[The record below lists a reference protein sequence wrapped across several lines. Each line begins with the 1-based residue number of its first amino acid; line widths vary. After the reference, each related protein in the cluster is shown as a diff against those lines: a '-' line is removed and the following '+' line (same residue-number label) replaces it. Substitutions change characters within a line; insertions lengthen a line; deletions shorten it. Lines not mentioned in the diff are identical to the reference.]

1 MVREHG
7 DGAGRRA
14 ARGGRAQ
21 AHIEDMEHRFAAE
34 IEASASAVH
43 RIDGMPPAPAACV
56 PEGDALSTPVV
67 HVVDGD
73 ATSVIV
79 EHGRGRA
86 RFCDMAVLDCASFTH
101 PAGGY
106 ERGFWGQEE
115 ALCADSY
122 LCNILKRQADWYA
135 ENRRR
140 NINCNLYR
148 NRALLVPH
156 VRFAREKVHAY
167 ADVIV
172 AAAPHARRAR
182 DEYKVDADVLARAMR
197 ERIRFVLSI
206 ADELGHDKLVLGAFG
221 CDSNGWD
228 AGEVAEMLRE
238 ELASGSHAAHEVYLA
253 IPRTRHQET
262 YERFEHAFA
271 AFPKVNTES
280 YEDLR
285 ARHEAKAAAEAQA
298 AQDED
303 EDDWHKYL

>member
-7 DGAGRRA
+7 DGNGRRA

-34 IEASASAVH
+34 IDASASAVR
-43 RIDGMPPAPAACV
+43 RIDGVPSAPTACASDGGVPSAPA
-56 PEGDALSTPVV
+56 V
-67 HVVDGD
+67 HVIDGD

-86 RFCDMAVLDCASFTH
+86 QFCDMAVLDCASFTY

-122 LCNILKRQADWYA
+122 LCNILKRQTDWYA

-148 NRALLVPH
+148 NRALVVPH

-182 DEYKVDADVLARAMR
+182 DEYKVDAAALARAMR
-197 ERIRFVLSI
+197 DRIRFVLSI

-221 CDSNGWD
+221 CDSSGWD

-238 ELASGSHAAHEVYLA
+238 ELATGSHAAREVYLA
-253 IPRTRHQET
+253 VPRARHHENH
-262 YERFEHAFA
+262 ERFEHAFA
-271 AFPKVNTES
+271 AFPEANGES

-298 AQDED
+298 VQDED
-303 EDDWHKYL
+303 EDDWRRYL

>member
-7 DGAGRRA
+7 DGAGRRT

-43 RIDGMPPAPAACV
+43 RIDGMPPAPAACA
-56 PEGDALSTPVV
+56 PEGEAPSGAVV

-238 ELASGSHAAHEVYLA
+238 ELAAGSHAAHEVYLA

-285 ARHEAKAAAEAQA
+285 ARREAKAAAEAQA

-303 EDDWHKYL
+303 EDDWRKYL